1 MLEKLSGTS
10 SRIPVHVVPFP
21 KLHITGIRD
30 PGSLARRSA
39 MMSSRL
45 VLEDGLGSTRIHREL
60 GLPVEVRVVVADE
73 VVVEVSLE

>member
-1 MLEKLSGTS
+1 
-10 SRIPVHVVPFP
+10 VHVVPFP
-21 KLHITGIRD
+21 KLYITGIRD

-45 VLEDGLGSTRIHREL
+45 VLEDWLGSTRIHREL

>member
-1 MLEKLSGTS
+1 MLRKLNGTS

-21 KLHITGIRD
+21 KLYITGIRD

-45 VLEDGLGSTRIHREL
+45 VLEDWLGSTRIHREL